1 MKSDLFYG
9 RSIISYDEAKSCI
22 FEYIEVIYNRK
33 RRHSAIGYMSP
44 VDFDKKGEKCT

>member
-9 RSIISYDEAKSCI
+9 RSIISYDEAK